1 MKPLRSTRARA
12 VPDPDLSEE
21 LKAAV
26 WEKAQAIPG
35 WDPDCRLDE
44 QGNPIFRPLYGDAV
58 SGLGWEIGYIVD
70 PADGGAEDLS
80 NLCVRRVER

>member
-1 MKPLRSTRARA
+1 MNALRSKRERP
-12 VPDPDLSEE
+12 VPAPDLSEE

-35 WDPDCRLDE
+35 WDPDC
-44 QGNPIFRPLYGDAV
+44 RPLYGDAV

>member
-1 MKPLRSTRARA
+1 MGQPRKLAPLERLT
-12 VPDPDLSEE
+12 EE

-26 WEKAQAIPG
+26 WEKASAIPG
-35 WDPDCRLDE
+35 WDPDCRLDDA
-44 QGNPIFRPLYGDAV
+44 GNPIFRPLYGCAV
-58 SGLGWEIGYIVD
+58 SGLGWEIAYLVD